1 MARRPSNYRARD
13 LEVAIKT
20 VQKRGLTV
28 VRVEIAQDGQINIV
42 VGSPTSTHTPDVVD
56 DWEDAR

>member
-1 MARRPSNYRARD
+1 MARRPSNYRVRD

-28 VRVEIAQDGQINIV
+28 VRVEIAQDGQINR
-42 VGSPTSTHTPDVVD
+42 SRLADVNAYSGGCKRL
-56 DWEDAR
+56 E